1 MTASLPSGIGTD
13 SSGMTVSMAQ
23 IIHQMC
29 QKCLGTIKGG
39 VFQNEGVGYGLG
51 KIIFVGGDFEKFLTL
66 KNIGFV

>member
-1 MTASLPSGIGTD
+1 
-13 SSGMTVSMAQ
+13 MTVSMAQ